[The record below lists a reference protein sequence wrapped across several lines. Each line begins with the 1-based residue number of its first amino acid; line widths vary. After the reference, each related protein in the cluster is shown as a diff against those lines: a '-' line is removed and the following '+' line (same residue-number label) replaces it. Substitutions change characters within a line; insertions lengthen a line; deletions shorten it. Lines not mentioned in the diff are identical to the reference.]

1 MAGPGREDDSGERK
15 HTKSHIDM
23 LTSRVSRRSAFA
35 LCLAIASL
43 AAAASARAQSG
54 AFPARDTEGGGA
66 SEPDT
71 AKQDPATEG
80 AAGDEPDAAALAA
93 APPADR
99 ASGHLREHEQPSG
112 ALRAIGNALL
122 WVPRTV
128 VELGLWG
135 PDLLAGRVDSY
146 LDSRGPNV
154 YGRGNRGGGWRV
166 AAMLAWEAP
175 FGPSAG
181 LRVGRSLGR
190 RFSADVRGVVFGR
203 YGYTGRL
210 GLAVLPDAPVRF
222 ELDGEVA
229 RDRELVFAGI
239 GDHALV
245 DGMDVDPFGAGP
257 ESILEDRAASAELAA
272 PVSLGALRI
281 HPTARAE
288 RHDMAPQ
295 DEASFGYDTAA
306 IPGLGEAVT
315 VGTARV
321 DLVYD
326 ARVVPHPWIPRM
338 APASGWRARAFGAW
352 SGGDGFATGRY
363 GGSAEKLF
371 DLFRG
376 TRVLALRARLDAV
389 TGDRDELPFF
399 LLPSLGGPDHLR
411 AFSRGRFRDEVAT
424 SAEAAYEWAVGLHAR
439 ASLFVEVGG
448 VHEEIGE
455 VGAEPLHL
463 SAGSAFRFAGDESSD
478 ARAVVAGSDT
488 GEWSF
493 TIILG
498 GV

>member
-1 MAGPGREDDSGERK
+1 
-15 HTKSHIDM
+15 M
-23 LTSRVSRRSAFA
+23 LTGRFSRRSRFT
-35 LCLAIASL
+35 CLAVT
-43 AAAASARAQSG
+43 AAAAVATSARAQPG
-54 AFPARDTEGGGA
+54 AFRARDTEGGGA
-66 SEPDT
+66 SAGDT
-71 AKQDPATEG
+71 AKQAPDPG
-80 AAGDEPDAAALAA
+80 AGAEREPDAEALAA

-99 ASGHLREHEQPSG
+99 ASGHLREHEDPGG

-122 WVPRTV
+122 WAPRTV

-146 LDSRGPNV
+146 LDARGPNV
-154 YGRGNRGGGWRV
+154 YGRGNRGSGWSV

-181 LRVGRSLGR
+181 ARVGRSLGR
-190 RFSADVRGVVFGR
+190 AVRADLTGVAFGR

-210 GLAVLPDAPVRF
+210 GVAVEPDGPARF

-229 RDRELVFAGI
+229 RDRQLVFAGI
-239 GDHALV
+239 GDHRLAAGSGL
-245 DGMDVDPFGAGP
+245 DPFGAGP
-257 ESILEDRAASAELAA
+257 ERIVEDRAMSAELGA
-272 PVSLGALRI
+272 PLSLGSLRL
-281 HPTARAE
+281 HPTARLE
-288 RHDMAPQ
+288 RHDLAPE
-295 DEASFGYDTAA
+295 DEADFGWDAA
-306 IPGLGEAVT
+306 AVPGLGEPVA
-315 VGTARV
+315 VGTGRV

-326 ARVVPHPWIPRM
+326 ARVVPYPWIPRT
-338 APASGWRARAFGAW
+338 APSTGWRARAFAAW
-352 SGGDGFATGRY
+352 SGGDGFSTGRY
-363 GGSAEKLF
+363 GGSAERLF

-389 TGDRDELPFF
+389 TGDRRELPFF
-399 LLPSLGGPDHLR
+399 LLPALGGPDHLR

-424 SAEAAYEWAVGLHAR
+424 SGEIAYEWAVGLNAR
-439 ASLFVEVGG
+439 ASLFLEVGG
-448 VHEEIGE
+448 VHEGMGQLE
-455 VGAEPLHL
+455 VDALHL
-463 SAGSAFRFAGDESSD
+463 SSGAAFRFAGDESSD

>member
-1 MAGPGREDDSGERK
+1 VASPGEKRESGELK
-15 HTKSHIDM
+15 QTKSHIDR
-23 LTSRVSRRSAFA
+23 LTSDYSRRSVFVLTA
-35 LCLAIASL
+35 AIASVVG
-43 AAAASARAQSG
+43 AASARAQSG

-71 AKQDPATEG
+71 AKQAPVAEG
-80 AAGDEPDAAALAA
+80 AADEEPDAAALAA

-112 ALRAIGNALL
+112 TLRAVGNAIL
-122 WVPRTV
+122 WAPRTV
-128 VELGLWG
+128 IELGLWG

-154 YGRGNRGGGWRV
+154 YGRGNRGGGWSL

-181 LRVGRSLGR
+181 ARIGRSLGR
-190 RFSADVRGVVFGR
+190 WFSADVSGVAFGR

-210 GLAVLPDAPVRF
+210 GLAALPDAPVRF

-229 RDRELVFAGI
+229 RDREMVFAGI
-239 GDHALV
+239 GDHALA
-245 DGMDVDPFGAGP
+245 DGMDLDPFGAGP
-257 ESILEDRAASAELAA
+257 ENILEDRAASAELAA
-272 PVSLGALRI
+272 PVALGALRI
-281 HPTARAE
+281 HPTARVE
-288 RHDMAPQ
+288 RHDLAPQ
-295 DEASFGYDTAA
+295 DDGSFGYDTGA

-315 VGTARV
+315 VGTGRV

-326 ARVVPHPWIPRM
+326 ARVVPYSWIPRT
-338 APASGWRARAFGAW
+338 APASGWRTRAFAAW

-389 TGDRDELPFF
+389 TGDRRELPFF

-424 SAEAAYEWAVGLHAR
+424 SGEVAYEWAVGLNAR

-448 VHEEIGE
+448 VHDGIGE
-455 VGAEPLHL
+455 VGFEPLHL
-463 SAGSAFRFAGDESSD
+463 SAGSAFRFAGDDSSD